1 MRERSLLFFSQK
13 KTVHARKWRMEIWK
27 SHIIFF
33 VSSVSV
39 SQNTSEK
46 KKRKERERERET
58 NNKQVEEE
66 DDDDELQ
73 Q

>member
-13 KTVHARKWRMEIWK
+13 KTVHARKWMEIWK
-27 SHIIFF
+27 SHIIF

-66 DDDDELQ
+66 EDDDELQ

>member
-1 MRERSLLFFSQK
+1 LRTRERREISPFSTT
-13 KTVHARKWRMEIWK
+13 KTGESGNLPHLC
-27 SHIIFF
+27 F
-33 VSSVSV
+33 VVTL
-39 SQNTSEK
+39 Q
-46 KKRKERERERET
+46 KKRKERERET